1 MPNYSYKALGRDG
14 KEVRGVLQ
22 ADSEAAAASRI
33 KESYPVLISIN
44 RRKEKKAKLE
54 GNILEMEIG
63 SKKIK
68 TKKLAILCSQFAIT
82 LHSGMTVAR
91 AMRMLAD
98 QNEDKRIRKIMASAS
113 EEVAAGSTVASA
125 LEKYSDR
132 FPLTFIETIRAGEQ
146 SGTLDRSFERLQKF
160 YEKSYKT
167 TEKIK
172 SAMTYP
178 LFVVAIAVVVLIIV
192 MAKVIPTLADVFMD
206 LGGTLPLMTRMLIGT
221 SHFFARWWMVIFLTI
236 ALIKACA
243 TIYGNTPKGRINRA
257 KVALSFPVVGVINR
271 MNGAAQ
277 FANTMSVLLA
287 AGITVNQAIE
297 TTAKVMDNA
306 LLSDDIRSMKSG
318 IEQGRSLVECLRGK
332 KYFPATMVDM
342 CSVGEETGELE
353 ETLDN
358 VADYYANEADYRIQ
372 RLLAMLEPAMLV
384 VLAVFAA
391 IIVISIYLPIF
402 TMYDLM

>member
-14 KEVRGVLQ
+14 KEVRGMLQ
-22 ADSEAAAASRI
+22 ADSEAAAATRI
-33 KESYPVLISIN
+33 KESYPILISISL
-44 RRKEKKAKLE
+44 RKEKKSRLE

-63 SKKIK
+63 SRKIS

-82 LHSGMTVAR
+82 LRSGMTVAR
-91 AMRMLAD
+91 AMRMLSE
-98 QNEDKRIRKIMASAS
+98 QNEDKRIRKIMAAAS
-113 EEVAAGSTVASA
+113 EEVAAGSTVVAA

-146 SGTLDRSFERLQKF
+146 SGTMDRSFERLQKF

-221 SHFFARWWMVIFLTI
+221 SHFFARWWIVIFLTL
-236 ALIKACA
+236 AFIKACA
-243 TIYGNTPKGRINRA
+243 TVYGNTPVGRINRA
-257 KVALSFPVVGVINR
+257 KVSLSLPMIGVINR

-306 LLSDDIRSMKSG
+306 LLSDDVRSMRAG
-318 IEQGRSLVECLRGK
+318 IEQGRSLVDCLKGK
-332 KYFPATMVDM
+332 KYFPPTMVDM

-372 RLLAMLEPAMLV
+372 RLLAMLEPTMLI

>member
-1 MPNYSYKALGRDG
+1 MPNFSYKALGRDG

-22 ADSEAAAASRI
+22 AESEAAAASRI
-33 KESYPVLISIN
+33 RENYPILLSISQK
-44 RRKEKKAKLE
+44 KEKNRPDDGSL
-54 GNILEMEIG
+54 LEMEIG
-63 SKKIK
+63 SRRIK

-98 QNEDKRIRKIMASAS
+98 QNEDKRIRKIMGAAA

-146 SGTLDRSFERLQKF
+146 SGTLERSFDRLQKF

-172 SAMTYP
+172 GAMTYP
-178 LFVVAIAVVVLIIV
+178 LFVVAIA
-192 MAKVIPTLADVFMD
+192 
-206 LGGTLPLMTRMLIGT
+206 LMTRMLIAT
-221 SHFFARWWMVIFLTI
+221 SHFFAKWWLLMLAVLVFLKI
-236 ALIKACA
+236 GSQV
-243 TIYGNTPKGRINRA
+243 YGNTPQGRIQKA
-257 KVALSFPVVGVINR
+257 KIALSLPLVGVINQ

-287 AGITVNQAIE
+287 AGITINQAVD

-306 LLSDDIRSMKSG
+306 LLSEDVRSMREG
-318 IEQGRSLVECLRGK
+318 IEQGRSLVECLQGK
-332 KYFPATMVDM
+332 KYFPPTMVDM
-342 CSVGEETGELE
+342 CSVGEETGELG

-358 VADYYANEADYRIQ
+358 VADYYTNEADYRIQ
-372 RLLAMLEPAMLV
+372 RLLALLEPAMLV
-384 VLAVFAA
+384 VLAIFAG
-391 IIVISIYLPIF
+391 IIVVSIYLPIF